1 MINGTF
7 AMPGHLSGQSVSPN
21 HGVEHMSSASTASQN
36 IRDAANDTVREAR
49 EGMRDASHAASDASG
64 KLQDDLL
71 ALRDDLTK
79 LAGEMREVLSARGN
93 AAWQR
98 ARSGLEDAGRD
109 AADAAREVSDNFVGV
124 VDESL
129 KERPYTTL
137 AIVAGIA
144 FLFGLTWRR

>member
-1 MINGTF
+1 M
-7 AMPGHLSGQSVSPN
+7 
-21 HGVEHMSSASTASQN
+21 
-36 IRDAANDTVREAR
+36 
-49 EGMRDASHAASDASG
+49 
-64 KLQDDLL
+64 

-79 LAGEMREVLSARGN
+79 LAGELREIFSARGQ
-93 AAWQR
+93 AAWER

-109 AADAAREVSDNFVGV
+109 AAGAARDVSDNFVGA
-124 VDESL
+124 VDDSL

>member
-1 MINGTF
+1 
-7 AMPGHLSGQSVSPN
+7 
-21 HGVEHMSSASTASQN
+21 MSSASTASQN
-36 IRDAANDTVREAR
+36 IRDVANDTVREAR
-49 EGMRDASHAASDASG
+49 EGVRDAGNAAADASG
-64 KLQDDLL
+64 KLQDDLM

-79 LAGEMREVLSARGN
+79 LAGELREIFSARGQ
-93 AAWQR
+93 AAWER

-109 AADAAREVSDNFVGV
+109 AAGAAREVSDNFVGA
-124 VDESL
+124 VDDSL